1 MQEQFQFFERV
12 TFQNIGTVSEADVIE
27 KLECEDQALCIV
39 NTKKRA
45 QNLYRKMKG
54 EGVFHLSTAMY
65 PNHRRR
71 VLGKIRELLQKG
83 ERCILISTSLVE
95 AGVDLDFQAVYRQL
109 AGVDSMIQAAGRC
122 NREGKRDAEESFAYV
137 FQFEDRENVPGQ
149 QLSIDVSKMLLQEEA
164 DIFSI
169 DGAERYFETLYHFRG
184 ESLDKKKILEE
195 FQNKRYNFAKAAE
208 EFRLIEENT
217 FTIFVGK
224 EKEAEELL
232 WQIKNQGYTKAGIRK
247 ASQYCIQL
255 YESDAKELQRAGMLG
270 MISEDMKDFY
280 ELLNAEQ
287 YTEEMGLILEVEPGK
302 ALFK

>member
-1 MQEQFQFFERV
+1 M
-12 TFQNIGTVSEADVIE
+12 
-27 KLECEDQALCIV
+27 
-39 NTKKRA
+39 
-45 QNLYRKMKG
+45 
-54 EGVFHLSTAMY
+54 
-65 PNHRRR
+65 
-71 VLGKIRELLQKG
+71 
-83 ERCILISTSLVE
+83 
-95 AGVDLDFQAVYRQL
+95 
-109 AGVDSMIQAAGRC
+109 
-122 NREGKRDAEESFAYV
+122 
-137 FQFEDRENVPGQ
+137 
-149 QLSIDVSKMLLQEEA
+149 
-164 DIFSI
+164 
-169 DGAERYFETLYHFRG
+169 YHFRG